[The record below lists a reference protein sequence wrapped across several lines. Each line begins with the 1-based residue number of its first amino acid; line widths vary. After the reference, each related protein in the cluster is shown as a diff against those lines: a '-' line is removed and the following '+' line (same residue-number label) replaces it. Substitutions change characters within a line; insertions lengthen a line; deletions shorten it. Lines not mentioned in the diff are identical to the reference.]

1 VRIFKVFFTNQNN
14 FRVLHSVGTGLIH
27 LNSYKQMKNPSLYQ
41 QIVLL
46 TLAFFVLVII
56 VAIFHENG
64 ILTVHKF
71 ERELNEFE
79 ASNETLKQKNQKLRF
94 EIETLKSDPLSVE
107 ILAREKLNMVRPGE
121 TVYQIVPLEKNLF
134 LPAEN

>member
-1 VRIFKVFFTNQNN
+1 
-14 FRVLHSVGTGLIH
+14 
-27 LNSYKQMKNPSLYQ
+27 MKNLSPYQ
-41 QIVLL
+41 QVILL

-71 ERELNEFE
+71 ERELNVFE
-79 ASNETLKQKNQKLRF
+79 ASNETLKQKNKNLRF
-94 EIETLKSDPLSVE
+94 EIETLKSDPSSVE

>member
-1 VRIFKVFFTNQNN
+1 MRIFKVFFTNQNN
-14 FRVLHSVGTGLIH
+14 FRVLHSVGTGLRH
-27 LNSYKQMKNPSLYQ
+27 LNSYKQMKNLSLYQ
-41 QIVLL
+41 QIILL

-79 ASNETLKQKNQKLRF
+79 ASNEILKQKNQKLRF
-94 EIETLKSDPLSVE
+94 GIEALKSDPLSVE
-107 ILAREKLNMVRPGE
+107 VLAREKLNMVRPGE
-121 TVYQIVPLEKNLF
+121 TVYQIAPLEKNIF

>member
-1 VRIFKVFFTNQNN
+1 MRIFKVFFTNQNN
-14 FRVLHSVGTGLIH
+14 FRVLHSVGTGLRH
-27 LNSYKQMKNPSLYQ
+27 LNSYKQMKNLSLYQ
-41 QIVLL
+41 QIILL

>member
-1 VRIFKVFFTNQNN
+1 
-14 FRVLHSVGTGLIH
+14 
-27 LNSYKQMKNPSLYQ
+27 MKNPSLYQ

-64 ILTVHKF
+64 ILAVHKF

-79 ASNETLKQKNQKLRF
+79 ASNKTLKQKNQKLRF
-94 EIETLKSDPLSVE
+94 EIETLKSDPSSIE

-121 TVYQIVPLEKNLF
+121 SVYQIVPIEKNLF
-134 LPAEN
+134 PSTKN

>member
-1 VRIFKVFFTNQNN
+1 MRIFKVFFTNQNN
-14 FRVLHSVGTGLIH
+14 FRVLQSVDTGLRH
-27 LNSYKQMKNPSLYQ
+27 LNSYKQMKNLNLYQ
-41 QIVLL
+41 QVILL

-94 EIETLKSDPLSVE
+94 EIEALKSDPSSVE
-107 ILAREKLNMVRPGE
+107 VLAREKLNMVRPGE